1 MAGSSLFGR
10 DMAIDLGTANTLVYV
25 RGKGVVLD
33 EPSVVAYDRNSSKVL
48 AVGSEA
54 KRMVGRTPGNI
65 VAQRPLRDGV
75 ISDFDVTSEMI
86 RYFIRQVQDSRRFLA
101 RPRML
106 VCVPTEATT
115 VEQRAIKDAA
125 RDAGAR
131 DVQLIEEP
139 MAAAIGAGLPVG
151 EPRGSMICDIGG
163 GTTEIGVVS
172 LGGLVTR
179 ASVKVGGDRIDEAIM
194 KWTQK
199 EYSLLIGERTAEEIK
214 KEVGSA
220 FPSTAAAPKT
230 EVTGRDLIS
239 GLPRTIVITA
249 EEIRAAIEGPVGQ
262 IVDAVKSNL
271 DMTPPELSSDIMGR
285 GIVLTGGG
293 ALLAGL
299 DDRLRNET
307 GIPISVAEDPLRCV
321 VNGCGK
327 CIDDWDTLKR
337 VFVPDHR

>member
-1 MAGSSLFGR
+1 MAGSAFFGR

-25 RGKGVVLD
+25 RGRGVVLN
-33 EPSVVAYDRNSSKVL
+33 EPSVVAYDRSSNRVL
-48 AVGSEA
+48 AVGAEA
-54 KRMVGRTPGNI
+54 KLMVGRTPGNI

-86 RYFIRQVQDSRRFLA
+86 RYFIRRVQEKNRFFT

-172 LGGLVTR
+172 LGGLVTS

-199 EYSLLIGERTAEEIK
+199 EYSLLIGERTAEDIK
-214 KEVGSA
+214 KKIGSA
-220 FPSTAAAPKT
+220 FPSSNISQK
-230 EVTGRDLIS
+230 EELTGRDLIS
-239 GLPRTIVITA
+239 GLPRTIVVTA
-249 EEIRAAIEGPVGQ
+249 EEIRSAIEGPVVQ
-262 IVDAVKSNL
+262 IVEAVKSNL
-271 DMTPPELSSDIMGR
+271 DMTPPELSSDIMAR

-307 GIPISVAEDPLRCV
+307 GIPITVADDPLQCV
-321 VNGCGK
+321 VSGCGR
-327 CIDDWDTLKR
+327 CIDEWDTLKR
-337 VFVPDHR
+337 VFVPEHR

>member
-10 DMAIDLGTANTLVYV
+10 DMAIDLGTANTVVYV
-25 RGKGVVLD
+25 RGRGVVLN
-33 EPSVVAYDRNSSKVL
+33 EPSVVAYDKGNGRVL
-48 AVGSEA
+48 AVGAEA

-65 VAQRPLRDGV
+65 VAQRPMRDGV

-86 RYFIRQVQDSRRFLA
+86 RYFIRQVQEKNRFMS

-106 VCVPTEATT
+106 VCVPTRATT

-151 EPRGSMICDIGG
+151 EPKGSMICDIGG

-172 LGGLVTR
+172 LGGLVTSD
-179 ASVKVGGDRIDEAIM
+179 SVKVGGDRIDEAIM
-194 KWTQK
+194 RFTQK
-199 EYSLLIGERTAEEIK
+199 EYSLLIGERTAEDIK

-220 FPSTAAAPKT
+220 FPTSLVSQKT
-230 EVTGRDLIS
+230 DVTGRDLIS
-239 GLPRTIVITA
+239 GLPRTIVVTA
-249 EEIRAAIEGPVGQ
+249 EEIRAAIEVPVTT
-262 IVDAVKSNL
+262 IVEAVKSNL
-271 DMTPPELSSDIMGR
+271 DMTPPELSSDIMNR

-293 ALLAGL
+293 ALLAGI
-299 DDRLRNET
+299 DERLRNET
-307 GIPISVAEDPLRCV
+307 GIPVTVADDPLLAV
-321 VNGCGK
+321 VNGCGR
-327 CIDDWDTLKR
+327 CIDEWDTLKR
-337 VFVPDHR
+337 VFVADHR